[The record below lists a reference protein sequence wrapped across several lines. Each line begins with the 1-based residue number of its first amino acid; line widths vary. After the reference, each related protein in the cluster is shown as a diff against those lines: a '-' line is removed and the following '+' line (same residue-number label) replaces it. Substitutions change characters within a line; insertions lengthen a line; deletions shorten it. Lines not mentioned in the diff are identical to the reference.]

1 MSDPGAMNA
10 YAESAGLPGWFGK
23 IPALGD
29 FVTRR
34 LPMTFVRRWDEW
46 LAAELSMSAEDLGE
60 AWAEAYRQAPIL
72 CFSAAAGTIDA
83 RAWHGIV
90 MSSYDRVGREFPLT
104 IARAGAP
111 EEEPEMGWKQW
122 AVIARRALNPAYD
135 PDGLDQAL
143 ADLRGNAEYATL
155 RAGASAWWCLYPTE
169 EWVATPLGV
178 YEGLPQ
184 GLYRRVLAARHPG

>member
-10 YAESAGLPGWFGK
+10 SAESAGPPGWFGK

-34 LPMTFVRRWDEW
+34 LPMTFVRPWDEW
-46 LAAELSMSAEDLGE
+46 LEAELSLSAVHLGA

-72 CFSAAAGTIDA
+72 CFSAGPDTIDA
-83 RAWHGIV
+83 HAWHGIA
-90 MSSYDRVGREFPLT
+90 MSSYDRVGREYPLT
-104 IARAGAP
+104 IARPGAP

-122 AVIARRALNPAYD
+122 AAIARRALNPACD
-135 PDGLDQAL
+135 PDELDQAL
-143 ADLRGNAEYATL
+143 ADLHESADYATL
-155 RAGASAWWCLYPTE
+155 RAGASAWWCIYPRE

-184 GLYRRVLAARHPG
+184 GLYRRVLTARRLG

>member
-1 MSDPGAMNA
+1 MTAACGPGLHPCRHRQWTDR
-10 YAESAGLPGWFGK
+10 G
-23 IPALGD
+23 
-29 FVTRR
+29 
-34 LPMTFVRRWDEW
+34 
-46 LAAELSMSAEDLGE
+46 ELSAEAEQLRERFSTASAEDLGE

-83 RAWHGIV
+83 HAWHGIV

-122 AVIARRALNPAYD
+122 AVIARCALNPACD

-155 RAGASAWWCLYPTE
+155 RACASAWWCLYPTE

-184 GLYRRVLAARHPG
+184 GLYQRVLAARHPG